1 MDSFGDIFYVVVIV
15 VAVLSSV
22 VKSFRKKSEKRSE
35 STAQSDEN
43 AHDWTTYS
51 DGTPIF
57 SDDFEA
63 QPEPETITPIAPPPA
78 PEGDRAIHKHA
89 AATAPQPD
97 EPTTPT
103 IDFTDMD
110 EVKRAVIAHEI
121 FAHKYF

>member
-35 STAQSDEN
+35 SAAQSDEN

-63 QPEPETITPIAPPPA
+63 QPAPETATPIVPQPA

-89 AATAPQPD
+89 AAAAPQPD

-121 FAHKYF
+121 LTRKYF